1 MNSTPYLVA
10 RSDSEYGFT
19 GSMKATLKLSTH
31 PASRGAAEA

>member
-19 GSMKATLKLSTH
+19 GSMKATLKLSTQ
-31 PASRGAAEA
+31 PCGWFAAPE